1 MERETRLSCSLAING
16 ITCRKLNVS
25 ATSASA
31 RSRSNFATK
40 LCFVRVLK
48 PILTIKKQHPDGCL
62 FFMERETRLELATPS
77 LARKCSTTELL
88 SHSVI
93 LIIHAKFYFA
103 ILFKCAYYI
112 TVQHYK
118 ITFFICCF
126 TNLSSSD
133 FVMIWPDSF
142 FFNISSSMAPIF
154 LPSKIPIF
162 FKSSPF
168 SSTLI
173 FMSFSR

>member
-1 MERETRLSCSLAING
+1 
-16 ITCRKLNVS
+16 
-25 ATSASA
+25 
-31 RSRSNFATK
+31 
-40 LCFVRVLK
+40 
-48 PILTIKKQHPDGCL
+48 
-62 FFMERETRLELATPS
+62 MERETRLELATPS

-112 TVQHYK
+112 TVQRDK
-118 ITFFICCF
+118 IIYHGLQLKQNIFDKLIAAATPCGRVWNIKYLYIYFLICCF

-133 FVMIWPDSF
+133 FVIILPDSF